1 MIAGGNHTMI
11 MGGSKSRM
19 RSLSKKLRFYKNI
32 GAMAT
37 STREKMA
44 ADVFGPMKGI
54 GPYEKP

>member
-1 MIAGGNHTMI
+1 MI
-11 MGGSKSRM
+11 MDGSKSRM

-54 GPYEKP
+54 GPYEKH

>member
-1 MIAGGNHTMI
+1 MI

-32 GAMAT
+32 EAMAT

-54 GPYEKP
+54 GPYEKH